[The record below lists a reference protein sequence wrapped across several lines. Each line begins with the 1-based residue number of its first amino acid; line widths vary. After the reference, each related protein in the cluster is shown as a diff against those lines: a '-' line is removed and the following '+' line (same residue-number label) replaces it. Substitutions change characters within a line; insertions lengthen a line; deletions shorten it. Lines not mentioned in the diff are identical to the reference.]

1 MDLFFTIATVLEFIK
16 QRLAWGRMVNFITH
30 LAQGGRDLALPLRRT
45 ANSRV
50 SVKRE
55 FS

>member
-1 MDLFFTIATVLEFIK
+1 MDLFFTVAAVLEFIK
-16 QRLAWGRMVNFITH
+16 QRLAWGRMGNFITY
-30 LAQGGRDLALPLRRT
+30 LAQGGRDLALSLQRT